1 MLDAHQVNVFVVAA
15 ETLNF
20 TEAARRLHMSQPSIS
35 QHIQS
40 LEQHFGVELFLRAGR
55 KLSLT
60 DAGLVL
66 LPLARAFV
74 QQSIQI
80 EEEMASLHGAIVG
93 HLIVGCSTTP
103 GKYLLPHL
111 LTAFHHHHPQVRVTC
126 QVTSQVQVDQLLEEG
141 VVHFALASTHLTQI
155 HRFETR
161 YFTSDPVVLI
171 APLDH
176 PWAEQQVIAPEDL
189 RQAQF
194 ILREPTSGT
203 YQATAEALRSHGI
216 DLSALRTVLT
226 LGNSEAI
233 ALAVEQGLGVGF
245 VSNIVVE
252 QINRERV
259 AVIRIAGVEIC
270 RDIFIARNTKYP
282 PTRAQLAFWE
292 FIANLPT
299 PFLYQ
304 NCATPR
310 PPART
315 G

>member
-1 MLDAHQVNVFVVAA
+1 MLDAHQLNVFVTAA
-15 ETLNF
+15 ESLNF
-20 TEAARRLHMSQPSIS
+20 TETARRLHMSQPSVS
-35 QHIQS
+35 QHIQA
-40 LEQHFGVELFLRAGR
+40 LEQHFGVELFLRTGR
-55 KLSLT
+55 RLSLT
-60 DAGLVL
+60 DAGAIL

-80 EEEMASLHGAIVG
+80 EEEMASLHGAVVG

-126 QVTSQVQVDQLLEEG
+126 QVTSQMQVDRLLEEG
-141 VVHFALASTHLTQI
+141 AVHFALASTHLTQI

-171 APLDH
+171 APHNH
-176 PWAEQQVIAPEDL
+176 PWAERDHIQPADLQQAH
-189 RQAQF
+189 F
-194 ILREPTSGT
+194 IMREPTSGT
-203 YQATAEALRSHGI
+203 YQAVAEVLHAHGLDPAELNTI
-216 DLSALRTVLT
+216 LT

-252 QINRERV
+252 QITPRRV

-270 RDIFIARNTKYP
+270 RDIFIARNTRYP
-282 PTRAQLAFWE
+282 PTRAQLAFWD

-304 NCATPR
+304 NCTTPR
-310 PPART
+310 PLT
-315 G
+315 